1 MRAKETTGRIIGGG
15 LLLLFVLCA
24 LSACI
29 GSYPLSVPDILRAIT
44 GNAAGEMG
52 EKVFFTLRLPR
63 VLMGVTAGASLGL
76 CGGVFQLLFR
86 NPLASP
92 DLVGVASG
100 AGAGAACAIVLGT
113 GSMQMIMG
121 GAFLGG
127 MAALLGVFTLVWLSG
142 RGRPGSF
149 ILGGIL
155 ISALAEAA
163 LMLLKHGAD
172 SEGKLAAIEFWTM
185 GSLSAV
191 TASKTACVL
200 ILCIPVLALL
210 LLFHREI
217 LLLSLGDEQAGMLG
231 LAAGKMRL
239 LLLTLA
245 TLSVAG
251 VISATGVISFVGL
264 LAPHGAYLL
273 LRRKN
278 RAYLWMSMITGATLT
293 VAADC
298 FARSIT
304 DGELPLSIF
313 TTLCAAPFLVYF
325 LRNRRG
331 KEL

>member
-1 MRAKETTGRIIGGG
+1 MRAKKTTGRMIGGG
-15 LLLLFVLCA
+15 MLLLFALCG

-29 GSYPLSVPDILRAIT
+29 GSYPLSLPDILRVVT

-52 EKVFFTLRLPR
+52 ERVFFTLRLPR
-63 VLMGVTAGASLGL
+63 VLTGAAAGASLGL

-113 GSMQMIMG
+113 GSMELVTG

-127 MAALLGVFTLVWLSG
+127 MAALLGVFLLVWHSG
-142 RGRPGSF
+142 GNRPGSF

-155 ISALAEAA
+155 ISSLSDAA
-163 LMLLKHGAD
+163 VMLLKHGAD

-191 TASKTACVL
+191 TASKAAGVCAV
-200 ILCIPVLALL
+200 CFPCLL
-210 LLFHREI
+210 LLILFHREI
-217 LLLSLGDEQAGMLG
+217 VLLSLGDEQASMLG
-231 LAAGKMRL
+231 LSAGKMRL

-251 VISATGVISFVGL
+251 VIAVTGVIAFVGL

-278 RAYLWMSMITGATLT
+278 RAYLWMSMLTGAILT

-298 FARSIT
+298 FARSVT

-313 TTLCAAPFLVYF
+313 TTLCAAPFLFYF
-325 LRNRRG
+325 LRTAKNG
-331 KEL
+331 

>member
-1 MRAKETTGRIIGGG
+1 MRAKTTGKMIGGG
-15 LLLLFVLCA
+15 ILLLILLCG

-29 GSYPLSVPDILRAIT
+29 GSYPLSLPDILRVIS

-100 AGAGAACAIVLGT
+100 AGAGAACGIVLGT
-113 GSMQMIMG
+113 GSMAMVMG

-127 MAALLGVFTLVWLSG
+127 MAALFGVFLLVWQSG
-142 RGRPGSF
+142 NNRPGSY

-155 ISALAEAA
+155 ISALADAA
-163 LMLLKHGAD
+163 IMLLKHGAD

-185 GSLSAV
+185 GSLSSV
-191 TASKTACVL
+191 TASKTAGVL
-200 ILCIPVLALL
+200 ALCIPCLALL
-210 LLFHREI
+210 ILFHREI
-217 LLLSLGDEQAGMLG
+217 VLLSLGDEQAGMLG
-231 LAAGKMRL
+231 LPAGKMRM

-251 VISATGVISFVGL
+251 VISATGVIAFVGL

-273 LRRKN
+273 LRRRN
-278 RAYLWMSMITGATLT
+278 RAFLWMSMVSGAALT

-298 FARSIT
+298 FARSVT

-313 TTLCAAPFLVYF
+313 TTFCAAPFLFYF
-325 LRNRRG
+325 LKTAKSR
-331 KEL
+331 

>member
-1 MRAKETTGRIIGGG
+1 MQAKKTMGRTIGGG
-15 LLLLFVLCA
+15 ILLLFALCS

-29 GSYPLSVPDILRAIT
+29 GSYPLSLSDILRVIA
-44 GNAAGEMG
+44 GKAVGEMG

-63 VLMGVTAGASLGL
+63 VMMGVAAGASLGL
-76 CGGVFQLLFR
+76 CGSVFQLLFR

-113 GSMQMIMG
+113 GSMELVMG

-127 MAALLGVFTLVWLSG
+127 MAALSGVFLLVWHSG
-142 RGRPGSF
+142 SNCPGSF

-155 ISALAEAA
+155 IASLADAA
-163 LMLLKHGAD
+163 IMLLKHGAD

-200 ILCIPVLALL
+200 ALCLPCLAMLV
-210 LLFHREI
+210 LFHREI
-217 LLLSLGDEQAGMLG
+217 VLLSLGDEQAGMLG
-231 LAAGKMRL
+231 LSAGKMRL

-251 VISATGVISFVGL
+251 VIAVTGVIAFVGL
-264 LAPHGAYLL
+264 LAPHGAYLI

-278 RAYLWMSMITGATLT
+278 RAYLWMSMLTGAILT

-298 FARSIT
+298 FARSVT

-313 TTLCAAPFLVYF
+313 TTLCAVPFLFYF
-325 LRNRRG
+325 LRTAKTG
-331 KEL
+331 